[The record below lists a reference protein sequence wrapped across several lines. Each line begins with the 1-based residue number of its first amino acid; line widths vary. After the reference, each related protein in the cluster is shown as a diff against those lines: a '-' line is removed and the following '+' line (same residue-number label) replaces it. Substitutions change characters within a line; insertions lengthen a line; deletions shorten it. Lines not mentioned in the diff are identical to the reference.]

1 MNILK
6 SITLTWWQVGLLKWS
21 VFIIGIVFGAT
32 WSELF
37 SPYTLKLLLIG
48 LVLGGYLGY
57 VWWKQ

>member
-6 SITLTWWQVGLLKWS
+6 SVTLTWWQVGLLKWF
-21 VFIIGIVFGAT
+21 VFIIGIAFGAT

-37 SPYTLKLLLIG
+37 SPYALKLLLIG